1 MIANGIRSRLL
12 GSFILLLSLCVNF
25 EQDAQNQVS
34 NSVAT
39 NPESFF
45 PELNSDS
52 EIWCSSDFVSESGNH
67 GKIVVVRDRK
77 S

>member
-1 MIANGIRSRLL
+1 MIANGIRSKLL
-12 GSFILLLSLCVNF
+12 GCFILLLSLCGIS
-25 EQDAQNQVS
+25 EQDAQNQGGKAVAS
-34 NSVAT
+34 NPQT
-39 NPESFF
+39 FF

-52 EIWCSSDFVSESGNH
+52 EIWCSSDFVYESGNH